1 MYPDQYEEMDDNK
14 KNQEPEQ
21 VESEQETEDPV
32 GEAVENGSDVP
43 LSPEYVT
50 PGQYLLTARE
60 KSGLNRA
67 RVGQALGLTETAV
80 KNLEINGFDLFP
92 GSVYVRGY
100 LKNYARLLGSS
111 EDELIALYDRYCAEH
126 QLDNGRTTADLSA
139 MPASQGSNRTI
150 ITAAVTILVIIVLAF
165 IAVSSFT

>member
-1 MYPDQYEEMDDNK
+1 MYPDQDNEMDDNK
-14 KNQEPEQ
+14 NREPEQ
-21 VESEQETEDPV
+21 TETQKESEDSVGKNVED
-32 GEAVENGSDVP
+32 GSDVP
-43 LSPEYVT
+43 SSPEYVT

-80 KNLEINGFDLFP
+80 KNLETNGFELFP

-111 EDELIALYDRYCAEH
+111 EEELIALYDQYCAEH

-139 MPASQGSNRTI
+139 MPSSQGNNRTI
-150 ITAAVTILVIIVLAF
+150 VTVTITILVIAVLAF
-165 IAVSSFT
+165 ILVSSFN